1 MPDVSFPS
9 GDLTLAGT
17 LALPDGDGPF
27 PAAVLVTGSGPLDRD
42 SNTKKLRIGVMA
54 QVAAHLAAHGIAS
67 LRYDKRGVGES
78 GGDYLAS
85 GLFDNVADARAA
97 LAALRARPEIDA
109 DRLFVIGHS
118 EGAIIATEVAAAEDL
133 AGVVLLAGS
142 AQLGRTVIEWQAE
155 QVAED
160 LPTAAKVIMKVL
172 RQDVAGQ
179 QRKSLDRLEATTE
192 DVARIQFQKL
202 NAKWFREFLA
212 HDPAESLAG
221 VRCPVLAITGAKDV
235 QVPPADIERMAALV
249 PTAFTGQVPDDLTH
263 LLRTDPGP
271 PSVRSYKQQ
280 AKRPVDRGVLGTI
293 SEWIGEVG

>member
-1 MPDVSFPS
+1 MPDVTFPS

-42 SNTKKLRIGVMA
+42 SNTKKLRIDVMA
-54 QVAAHLAAHGIAS
+54 QVATHLAAHGIAS

-78 GGDYLAS
+78 EGDYLAA

-97 LAALRARPEIDA
+97 LAALRERAEVDA

-118 EGAIIATEVAAAEDL
+118 EGALIATEVAATEDL
-133 AGVVLLAGS
+133 AGAVLLAGS
-142 AQLGRTVIEWQAE
+142 AQLGRTVIEWQAA

-179 QRKSLDRLEATTE
+179 QRKTLDRLEATTD

-212 HDPAESLAG
+212 HDPTESLAR

-235 QVPPADIERMAALV
+235 QVPPADVELMRGLV
-249 PTAFTGQVPDDLTH
+249 PTAFTGEVPADVTH
-263 LLRTDPGP
+263 LLRRDPGP

-280 AKRPVDRGVLGTI
+280 AKRPVDRGVLATI
-293 SEWIGEVG
+293 SGWIGPVA